1 MQRWDR
7 RWLGYASRLHYQEFF
22 QPELFPPKSSYLGFP
37 YVLLRD
43 NCISVRKDG
52 SDESEDLSLP
62 AKNALLNM
70 VGHLETGGFTRQQAY
85 ALCSVAVDLRIS
97 QTLNAPNLLVSALLP
112 LDIFM

>member
-1 MQRWDR
+1 M
-7 RWLGYASRLHYQEFF
+7 
-22 QPELFPPKSSYLGFP
+22 GFP

-43 NCISVRKDG
+43 DCISVRKDG

-97 QTLNAPNLLVSALLP
+97 QTLDVPNLLVSALLP